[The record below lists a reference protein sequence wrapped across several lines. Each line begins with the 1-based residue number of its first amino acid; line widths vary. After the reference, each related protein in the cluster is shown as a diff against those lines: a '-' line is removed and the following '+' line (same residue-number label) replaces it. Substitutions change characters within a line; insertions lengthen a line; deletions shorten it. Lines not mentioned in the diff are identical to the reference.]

1 MCQQALEP
9 YISHEIMTLHH
20 DKHHQAY
27 VNKLNAATASYIYA
41 LQNFDIQAQI
51 ALQQEMS
58 VDHPYFPTP
67 GSLVGLSDISVA
79 NSMAAVISTIPS
91 SGRTSPPHHRR
102 PRKQILRRS

>member
-20 DKHHQAY
+20 DKHHQTY

-51 ALQQEMS
+51 ALQQDMS
-58 VDHPYFPTP
+58 VDHLLFPTP
-67 GSLVGLSDISVA
+67 DSPTGLSDISIV
-79 NSMAAVISTIPS
+79 NSTVAVISTIPS
-91 SGRTSPPHHRR
+91 SGRTSPLHRRR
-102 PRKQILRRS
+102 PRRQMRHRS